1 MREPVIM
8 YDGPKVAA
16 HIKTWHP
23 SYAESLS
30 NTHTRRIYDWSSG
43 SAATIW
49 TLDEIL
55 CALDSHLSA
64 VPDEMLLP
72 RRERKKR
79 IPKAVRVEIVERY
92 RAGES
97 SKSLAEEFARSQS
110 SILKMNREAAGYIPI
125 PKEELVGKRVELTCK
140 MCGDKYVRLA
150 SDLKRRELRGK
161 FCSKACGHE
170 AKRKAAAERR
180 ARDAS

>member
-1 MREPVIM
+1 M

-79 IPKAVRVEIVERY
+79 IPKTVRVEIVKRY

-97 SKSLAEEFARSQS
+97 SKALADEFTRSMS
-110 SILKMNREAAGYIPI
+110 SILKMNREAPGYV
-125 PKEELVGKRVELTCK
+125 PKPKKELVGKRVELVCVT
-140 MCGDKYVRLA
+140 CGDEYVRLA

-161 FCSKACGHE
+161 YCSRECGHE
-170 AKRKAAAERR
+170 GKRKAAAERR
-180 ARDAS
+180 ERDAS